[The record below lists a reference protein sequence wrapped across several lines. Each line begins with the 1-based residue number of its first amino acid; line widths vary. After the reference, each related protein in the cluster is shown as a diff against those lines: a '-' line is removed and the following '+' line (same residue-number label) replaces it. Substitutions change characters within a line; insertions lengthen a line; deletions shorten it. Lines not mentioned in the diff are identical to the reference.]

1 MKIEYLNCKL
11 TNFTFDEFKE
21 KKYSIIIIIKDGNIC
36 NFLDYLIISYCKFY
50 LRNCDIWRYVC
61 VCVGVVTGKL
71 LTFHNITLSFTVCVS
86 MFADM

>member
-1 MKIEYLNCKL
+1 MNIEYLNCKL

-50 LRNCDIWRYVC
+50 LRNCDI
-61 VCVGVVTGKL
+61 
-71 LTFHNITLSFTVCVS
+71 
-86 MFADM
+86 